1 MDVGISKKWI
11 GTVVGG
17 AALVLGL
24 VSCGGERSGAMVTS
38 PGVAVTLSAGCT
50 PTADGVT
57 VTWSGTPVASVK
69 VSLLS
74 GTKTASTAWVNVT
87 SASAGSALVALPAGV
102 DTTWLVDTIA
112 LASSRG
118 GKGDQT
124 SRQLDCATVSATQQ
138 P

>member
-1 MDVGISKKWI
+1 MGISKKWI

-38 PGVAVTLSAGCT
+38 PGVVAVTLSAGCT

-102 DTTWLVDTIA
+102 DTTWIVDTIA
-112 LASSRG
+112 VASSRG

-124 SRQLDCATVSATQQ
+124 SRQLDCATVSATRQ